1 MNNFFQQYLNYFCA
15 LVLARILPIC
25 IVLLFGFMAYRNV
38 QQLAHR
44 SLPLVR
50 RELDKQLTVMV
61 LVQGVVTFFTIVPY
75 VVVYFVSMIPIL
87 AHNPVIV
94 AQLQFV
100 SSTTST
106 IYYIYF
112 AVRITK

>member
-1 MNNFFQQYLNYFCA
+1 
-15 LVLARILPIC
+15 
-25 IVLLFGFMAYRNV
+25 MAYRNV

-44 SLPLVR
+44 TLPLVR

-61 LVQGVVTFFTIVPY
+61 LVQGVVIFFTIAPY
-75 VVVYFVSMIPIL
+75 VIVYFISMIPML
-87 AHNPVIV
+87 SHNSVIV

-112 AVRITK
+112 AVRINK